1 MNYLYFDISFFWGCI
16 CICATFLF
24 CSRVLFIQKTE
35 KIDPVNVVKSPKKI
49 TAAKKIKQ
57 DELMNKLL
65 ENG

>member
-1 MNYLYFDISFFWGCI
+1 MIFAYFCLTFAWCCV

-24 CSRVLFIQKTE
+24 CARVLFIQKTE

-49 TAAKKIKQ
+49 TAAKKMKQ
-57 DELMNKLL
+57 NELMNLLL